1 MGLLEKARRVD
12 YTRIVPKKN
21 ASKKVQSARMLD
33 FKVILEPAP
42 EGGYVVTCP
51 SLPGCYSQGED
62 AHEALANIREAIELC
77 LEDMA
82 EHGEPVPDP
91 SETLVGSV
99 LVER

>member
-1 MGLLEKARRVD
+1 
-12 YTRIVPKKN
+12 
-21 ASKKVQSARMLD
+21 MLD
-33 FKVILEPAP
+33 FKVILEPDP

-51 SLPGCYSQGED
+51 ALPGCHSQGED
-62 AHEALANIREAIELC
+62 AHEALAHIREAIELC

-82 EHGEPVPDP
+82 ERGETVPDP

>member
-1 MGLLEKARRVD
+1 M
-12 YTRIVPKKN
+12 
-21 ASKKVQSARMLD
+21 SKKVPFKKARAARMLD
-33 FKVILEPAP
+33 FKVILEPSA

-51 SLPGCYSQGED
+51 GLSGCYSQGED

-82 EHGEPVPDP
+82 MHGEPIPDP